1 MTTSQRRLWL
11 TAGWLAIAYVVVT
24 FAVSPAYTSVVT
36 GIGDKPDDA
45 RKALVTSS
53 MTSGYLGAYGELL
66 AVLILLAGGLLT
78 ARLLRGTG
86 EVTGWLSSCMS
97 GAVVAYA
104 SVLISTGA
112 ATAAALYSAHHGL
125 SLDAAT
131 AVAAVGNLGF
141 SLSGAAAG
149 VFVLAASGAIQ
160 LTKQL
165 PSWFGYA
172 GYVVGIICIVA
183 VPAVTAGAPQVMLW
197 YAWLVVLG
205 VLALRR
211 ARRATAAPA
220 TLTADVTA

>member
-1 MTTSQRRLWL
+1 MTASQRRLWL

-36 GIGDKPDDA
+36 GIGDKPSDA

-53 MTSGYLGAYGELL
+53 MASGFLGAYGELL
-66 AVLILLAGGLLT
+66 AVLILLAGGLLV
-78 ARLLRGTG
+78 ARLLRGAG
-86 EVTGWLSSCMS
+86 EVTSWLSACMS

-112 ATAAALYSAHHGL
+112 ATAAALYSGHHNV

-131 AVAAVGNLGF
+131 AAAAIGNLGF

-160 LTKQL
+160 LTGLL
-165 PSWFGYA
+165 PRWFGYV
-172 GYVVGIICIVA
+172 GYLVGVVCIAA
-183 VPAVTAGAPQVMLW
+183 VPAASAGAPQVMLW

-211 ARRATAAPA
+211 ARRTTVVPGRVAAR
-220 TLTADVTA
+220 VTA